1 MASFK
6 DSEGREWELRLTLR
20 SASRVKEKTG
30 VNINDALKVTKGD
43 GVKETTLL
51 IQQLIDDPHKLYSVV
66 VCLLEPQFKS
76 EGITE
81 EQFGE
86 ALDDEDVV
94 ADIVEALNLA
104 VIDFFP
110 SDRRAA
116 LRRAFE
122 RLWSAGKKRSKV
134 DVEAAIERVE
144 KMDVEKLVDDAFSS
158 FVGNSEGTSESIRES
173 SPSGN

>member
-6 DSEGREWELRLTLR
+6 DSEGREWELKLNLGNL
-20 SASRVKEKTG
+20 SRVKEKTG
-30 VNINDALKVTKGD
+30 VNINDALKTVKGD

-51 IQQLIDDPHKLYSVV
+51 MQQLIDDPHLLYSVV

-76 EGITE
+76 QRITE
-81 EQFGE
+81 EQFAE

-94 ADIVEALNLA
+94 SDIVEALNLA

-110 SDRRAA
+110 RDRRAA

-122 RLWSAGKKRSKV
+122 RLWSAGKKRAKAE
-134 DVEAAIERVE
+134 VEAAVE
-144 KMDVEKLVDDAFSS
+144 KVEKLDVEKLVDDAFSS
-158 FVGNSEGTSESIRES
+158 FVGNSGDTSDSIRES